1 MSHEMPAP
9 FCIQDVHARNPFACL
24 LGPQLHV
31 GSSYQRQLE
40 IDCQIIISLP
50 DFSSAKPDK
59 CDEVSLGACWSA
71 DKKNEERKTSH
82 FPCERVIGRTLRHI
96 EELSDIRT
104 GRTGCRRDDS
114 ILGSTRTSCRGHTNL
129 PPSFHS
135 ASLQDQ
141 IFVLHLP
148 ESSPLLSSSA
158 RHRRDSRTL
167 GVQSQGRE
175 SVPHRE
181 QPGYQP
187 QPSTRRLVLTVGLLV
202 LSA

>member
-1 MSHEMPAP
+1 MPAP

-141 IFVLHLP
+141 IFVCTSQNHRHFFP
-148 ESSPLLSSSA
+148 RAPDTGETVAPSASKAKEESPFRTENNQDTSRSLRRVDSS
-158 RHRRDSRTL
+158 
-167 GVQSQGRE
+167 
-175 SVPHRE
+175 
-181 QPGYQP
+181 
-187 QPSTRRLVLTVGLLV
+187 
-202 LSA
+202 